1 MTFQCFFSY
10 DIEMP
15 FERLLKE
22 LVENINAKGAILLDW
37 EGESV
42 VHYGKIDDYD
52 LKVMGAYQ
60 VIILNHFKN
69 LRNVDEVNFFQMKF
83 GSSVIQF
90 LPINKDYYVFLYFE
104 GSEIAPRAYHN
115 LRKVVDIF
123 AREIA

>member
-1 MTFQCFFSY
+1 
-10 DIEMP
+10 MP
-15 FERLLKE
+15 FEKLLKD
-22 LVENINAKGAILLDW
+22 LVEKIDAKGAVLLDW

-42 VHYGKIDDYD
+42 VSYGKMDDYE

-69 LRNVDEVNFFQMKF
+69 LRSIDEVSFFQMKF
-83 GSSVIQF
+83 SNSVMQF

-104 GSEIAPRAYHN
+104 SKETAPRALHN
-115 LRKVVDIF
+115 LKQVVDIF